1 MLDQW
6 KGMSYGERLQA
17 VRDYVRDQAESW
29 GADRPSVVVGKA
41 VDEDG
46 NEHYAMYDRDLDT
59 ITIDPELLRDPD
71 LHPGEEV
78 LNSVTHE
85 FRHAMQDQFDEESEE
100 EEDFMEGEER
110 ESDADDFADAY
121 SEYLEDECGEP
132 DPTESVPG
140 SDVGDWSLPAE
151 PAGGALA

>member
-1 MLDQW
+1 MLDEW
-6 KGMSYGERLQA
+6 NTMSYGERLQA
-17 VRDYVRDQAESW
+17 VRDYVGEQARSW

-41 VDEDG
+41 VDEEG
-46 NEHYAMYDRDLDT
+46 NEHYAMYNRDTDE
-59 ITIDPELLRDPD
+59 ITIDPELLREPG

-100 EEDFMEGEER
+100 EEDFLEGEDR
-110 ESDADDFADAY
+110 ESDADDFANAY
-121 SEYLEDECGEP
+121 SDYLEDECGEA

-140 SDVGDWSLPAE
+140 SEISDWNLPAE